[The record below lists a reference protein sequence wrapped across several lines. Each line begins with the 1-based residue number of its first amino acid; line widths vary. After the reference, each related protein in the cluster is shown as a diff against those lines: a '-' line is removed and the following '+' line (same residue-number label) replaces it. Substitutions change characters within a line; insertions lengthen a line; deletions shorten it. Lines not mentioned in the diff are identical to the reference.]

1 MVQVNSFAGF
11 VPCIGTGPY
20 LPPVFRRRVYLC
32 VLFMIFVI
40 DYSQN
45 LVNGLK
51 CYTDV
56 DGKQITTCKET
67 EGFRTCFTKYND
79 SKFHPSPVPF
89 GVKQNYKEGI
99 VTGRGCSTKDKVFFK
114 ECETHSYGDTVEKMC
129 FCSFFL
135 CNGAAISICPN
146 ILLITVLATL
156 MSVHHL
162 FLNESSNININ
173 TTTGT
178 NSWPFW
184 GGDLRP
190 KRQMVHVVSVAA
202 SDSHSQAI
210 VSASKCDSM
219 TAHCCSSS
227 LSFSSRRKLFPVAG
241 GTISPIVA

>member
-79 SKFHPSPVPF
+79 SKYLVDKCLLYGFAFAHQAYTGPGGLFSI
-89 GVKQNYKEGI
+89 QGI
-99 VTGRGCSTKDKVFFK
+99 
-114 ECETHSYGDTVEKMC
+114 
-129 FCSFFL
+129 L
-135 CNGAAISICPN
+135 
-146 ILLITVLATL
+146 
-156 MSVHHL
+156 
-162 FLNESSNININ
+162 
-173 TTTGT
+173 
-178 NSWPFW
+178 
-184 GGDLRP
+184 
-190 KRQMVHVVSVAA
+190 
-202 SDSHSQAI
+202 
-210 VSASKCDSM
+210 
-219 TAHCCSSS
+219 
-227 LSFSSRRKLFPVAG
+227 
-241 GTISPIVA
+241 

>member
-1 MVQVNSFAGF
+1 MQSKLAA
-11 VPCIGTGPY
+11 TLETY
-20 LPPVFRRRVYLC
+20 
-32 VLFMIFVI
+32 VLEHTHIP
-40 DYSQN
+40 Q
-45 LVNGLK
+45 
-51 CYTDV
+51 
-56 DGKQITTCKET
+56 
-67 EGFRTCFTKYND
+67 
-79 SKFHPSPVPF
+79 
-89 GVKQNYKEGI
+89 GI

-210 VSASKCDSM
+210 LASETVSGSGWDNQPNRGVECIMGGLWIKPHPSTGAQCSLLTTSDDNSAETKNLSQMDFRTHLYPGFELIGSDLVSA
-219 TAHCCSSS
+219 A
-227 LSFSSRRKLFPVAG
+227 FYYE
-241 GTISPIVA
+241 